1 MPEGSSS
8 EAPVM
13 NPGPRSFR
21 NRLTGLRSRS
31 ILATRGMASDSPRA
45 ISGFLLDRF
54 LDSDFFDFF
63 TILRQ
68 LSHLRARPAC
78 EYNPI
83 SEGSTSEAPVIKLGR
98 AGREAALE
106 DCSVGPFDFG
116 F

>member
-21 NRLTGLRSRS
+21 NRLTGLLSRS

-68 LSHLRARPAC
+68 LSHLRARRAC
-78 EYNPI
+78 GYNPNLRRI
-83 SEGSTSEAPVIKLGR
+83 
-98 AGREAALE
+98 AGNRSRSRLE
-106 DCSVGPFDFG
+106 VCRVGNASI
-116 F
+116 